1 MQTGKS
7 EPARK
12 ALVALIAG
20 AGEGL
25 GTALAKACADAGFAT
40 VLVARSRERLERV
53 AASINDAGGTAVAK
67 TVDLRD
73 ESGVVALF
81 DEVEAELGAPDFVVF
96 NAGAQYRQS
105 ILDTRADMFEKVWRL
120 SCFGGFLVGR
130 EAARR
135 MTPRGSGTVIFTG
148 ATASMRGGAN
158 FAAFAAAKFG
168 LRALAQSMAR
178 ELGPKGVHVAH
189 VVIDGAIDM
198 PRIHKLLPDLA
209 ASKPKDGI
217 LAPEDIA
224 QSYLALHR
232 QPRSA
237 WTFELDLRPWAE
249 TF

>member
-1 MQTGKS
+1 MGS
-7 EPARK
+7 SSPEPGRK
-12 ALVALIAG
+12 APVALIAG

-25 GTALAKACADAGFAT
+25 GTAIARACASAGFAT
-40 VLVARSRERLERV
+40 VLVARSQERLDRV
-53 AASINDAGGTAVAK
+53 AAAINDEGGIARAK
-67 TVDLRD
+67 TADLRD
-73 ESGVVALF
+73 EAAVVGLF
-81 DEVEAELGAPDFVVF
+81 DQIEAELGIPEFVVY

-120 SCFGGFLVGR
+120 SCFAGFLVGR

-148 ATASMRGGAN
+148 ATASIRGGPN

-178 ELGPKGVHVAH
+178 ELGPQGLHVAH

-198 PRIHKLLPDLA
+198 PRIHKLFPDLA
-209 ASKPKDGI
+209 ARTPEDGM
-217 LAPEDIA
+217 LHPDDIA

-249 TF
+249 KF